1 MTHRFQQLIFQGLI
15 YALLALQWLSQR
27 VLWLV
32 GHIARPVLWICKR
45 AIWPP
50 FVWAYKHL
58 VLINERWKIFSH
70 SSHRILSVVTHR
82 VTVKAGVLLI
92 CAGIVTANVVV
103 ANQPR
108 RGAGQFAQG
117 TMVNRVVFRDVDI
130 VVTAEQITKAQPQWW
145 QDGSLIKEP
154 LPTDAIIV
162 EEETSIIENAVTGIA
177 LVPPSKIGKTAHTR
191 TEIEEY
197 IVQHGDTAG
206 TIAAKFNLR
215 MQTILDAND
224 LDNPDVVSPGD
235 TLKIL
240 PIDGVKHKWKKKDT
254 LAKLAKRYKAD
265 IEDILEFNNIE
276 TLKDIEVGQVIIV
289 PDGRIPVPKP
299 EPLPV
304 VAPTVTP
311 SYTEV
316 ASTQAVTPTVY
327 EPVYEPVEE
336 AVHVDE
342 AAAIAEVVPTQ
353 DASGNLIWPTTTD
366 RISQGYGYGHTGIDV
381 DGEFGDPTY
390 ATDNG
395 TIVSAGWA
403 GAYGNMVV
411 VDHGNGLVTRYA
423 HLQTLDVAPGQN
435 VAQGQNLGEQGS
447 TGNSSG
453 SHLHYE
459 VMENG
464 QFVNPYEY

>member
-1 MTHRFQQLIFQGLI
+1 M
-15 YALLALQWLSQR
+15 
-27 VLWLV
+27 
-32 GHIARPVLWICKR
+32 ARPARWIFKK
-45 AIWPP
+45 AMWPS
-50 FVWAYKHL
+50 FVWAYKKL

-70 SSHRILSVVTHR
+70 SSHRILSLVTHR
-82 VTVKAGVLLI
+82 LTVKAGVLLI

-108 RGAGQFAQG
+108 RGVGQFAQG

-154 LPTDAIIV
+154 LPTDAISV
-162 EEETSIIENAVTGIA
+162 EEETSIVENAVTGIA
-177 LVPPSKIGKTAHTR
+177 LVPPSEIGKTAHTR

-197 IVQHGDTAG
+197 IVQDGDTAG

-215 MQTILDAND
+215 MQTILDANN
-224 LDNPDVVSPGD
+224 LDNPDLVRPGD

-240 PIDGVKHKWKKKDT
+240 PIDGVKHTWQKKDT
-254 LAKLAKRYKAD
+254 LEKLAKRYKAE

-276 TLKDIEVGQVIIV
+276 TFKEIEVGQVIIV
-289 PDGRIPVPKP
+289 PDGRIPAPKP
-299 EPLPV
+299 KPQPVPV

-311 SYTEV
+311 TYTEV
-316 ASTQAVTPTVY
+316 ASTPTPTVTPTAY
-327 EPVYEPVEE
+327 EEPTPAAAPVYEPIPEE
-336 AVHVDE
+336 PSIDE
-342 AAAIAEVVPTQ
+342 AAAIAEVIPTQ
-353 DASGNLIWPTTTD
+353 AATGSLIWPTTTD
-366 RISQGYGYGHTGIDV
+366 RISQGYGYGHTGIDI

-390 ATDNG
+390 AANNG
-395 TIVSAGWA
+395 TVVSAGWA
-403 GAYGNMVV
+403 GPYGNMVV

-423 HLQTLDVAPGQN
+423 HLQSLGVSAGQS
-435 VAQGQNLGEQGS
+435 VSQGQNLGEQGS

-459 VMENG
+459 VMKNG